1 MHCPG
6 EKNKRQH
13 SASPTGTRQTGEL
26 PLKHAVSLTITFF
39 ILWLLLSG
47 HYNLL
52 LISLGLV
59 SALFT
64 VALALRMDFIDH
76 ESHPLHLRWQLPRF
90 WIFLSREVVLANLD
104 VVRRILTPGKSF
116 SPQLRWL
123 PLPQKTA
130 VGQVIYA
137 NSITLTPGTVT
148 VQLETDKIRVHALS
162 REAAD
167 DLQTGRM
174 AQAVPDNLEDKTV

>member
-1 MHCPG
+1 M
-6 EKNKRQH
+6 
-13 SASPTGTRQTGEL
+13 
-26 PLKHAVSLTITFF
+26 KHAVSLTLTLI

-47 HYNLL
+47 HYNVL
-52 LISLGLV
+52 LISLGLIC
-59 SALFT
+59 SLLT
-64 VALALRMDFIDH
+64 VVLALRMEIIDH
-76 ESHPLHLRWQLPRF
+76 ESHPLHLSRQLPRF
-90 WIFLSREVVLANLD
+90 LVFLSREIVLANLD

-116 SPQLRWL
+116 SPQLRQL

-148 VQLETDKIRVHALS
+148 VQLGTDSILIHALS

-174 AQAVPDNLEDKTV
+174 AQAIPDNLEDKTA

>member
-1 MHCPG
+1 M
-6 EKNKRQH
+6 
-13 SASPTGTRQTGEL
+13 
-26 PLKHAVSLTITFF
+26 KHAVSLTLTLF

-47 HYNLL
+47 HYNVL
-52 LISLGLV
+52 LISLGLI
-59 SALFT
+59 SSLLT
-64 VALALRMDFIDH
+64 VVLALRMDVIDH
-76 ESHPLHLRWQLPRF
+76 ESHPLHLRRQLPRF

-104 VVRRILTPGKSF
+104 VIRRILTPGKSF
-116 SPQLRWL
+116 SPQLRQL

-130 VGQVIYA
+130 VGQVLYA

-148 VQLETDKIRVHALS
+148 VQLGTDNILIHALS

-174 AQAVPDNLEDKTV
+174 AQAIPDNLEDKTA

>member
-1 MHCPG
+1 
-6 EKNKRQH
+6 
-13 SASPTGTRQTGEL
+13 
-26 PLKHAVSLTITFF
+26 LKHAASLTLTLF

-47 HYNLL
+47 HYNVL
-52 LISLGLV
+52 LISLGLL
-59 SALFT
+59 SSLLT
-64 VALALRMDFIDH
+64 VVLALRMDVIDH
-76 ESHPLHLRWQLPRF
+76 ESHPLHLRRQLPRY
-90 WIFLSREVVLANLD
+90 WVFLSREVILANLD

-116 SPQLRWL
+116 SPQLRQL

-130 VGQVIYA
+130 LGQVIYA

-148 VQLETDKIRVHALS
+148 VQLGTDSIRIHALS

-174 AQAVPDNLEDKTV
+174 AQAIPDNLEDKKS

>member
-1 MHCPG
+1 M
-6 EKNKRQH
+6 
-13 SASPTGTRQTGEL
+13 
-26 PLKHAVSLTITFF
+26 KHAVSLTLTLF

-47 HYNLL
+47 QYSML

-59 SALFT
+59 SSVLT
-64 VALALRMDFIDH
+64 VVLALRMDVIDH
-76 ESHPLHLRWQLPRF
+76 ESHPLHLRRQLPRY
-90 WIFLSREVVLANLD
+90 WVFLSREVILANLD
-104 VVRRILTPGKSF
+104 VARRILTPGKSF
-116 SPQLRWL
+116 SPQLRQL

-130 VGQVIYA
+130 LGQVIYA

-148 VQLETDKIRVHALS
+148 VQLGTDSIRIHALS

-174 AQAVPDNLEDKTV
+174 AQAIPDNLEDKTS

>member
-1 MHCPG
+1 M
-6 EKNKRQH
+6 
-13 SASPTGTRQTGEL
+13 
-26 PLKHAVSLTITFF
+26 KHAASLTLTLF

-47 HYNLL
+47 HYNVL
-52 LISLGLV
+52 LISLGLI
-59 SALFT
+59 SSLLT
-64 VALALRMDFIDH
+64 VVLALRMDVIDH
-76 ESHPLHLRWQLPRF
+76 ESHPLHLRRQLPRF

-104 VVRRILTPGKSF
+104 VARRILTPGKSF
-116 SPQLRWL
+116 SPQLRQL

-130 VGQVIYA
+130 VGQVLYA

-148 VQLETDKIRVHALS
+148 VQLGTDNILIHALS

-174 AQAVPDNLEDKTV
+174 AQAIPDNLEDKTA

>member
-1 MHCPG
+1 M
-6 EKNKRQH
+6 
-13 SASPTGTRQTGEL
+13 
-26 PLKHAVSLTITFF
+26 KHAVSLTLTLF

-47 HYNLL
+47 HYNVL
-52 LISLGLV
+52 LISLGLI
-59 SALFT
+59 SSLLT
-64 VALALRMDFIDH
+64 VVLALRMDVIDH
-76 ESHPLHLRWQLPRF
+76 ESHPLHLSRQLPRF
-90 WIFLSREVVLANLD
+90 LVFLSREIVLANLD

-116 SPQLRWL
+116 SPQLRQL

-148 VQLETDKIRVHALS
+148 VQLGTDSIRIHALS

-174 AQAVPDNLEDKTV
+174 AQAIPDNLEDKTA

>member
-1 MHCPG
+1 M
-6 EKNKRQH
+6 
-13 SASPTGTRQTGEL
+13 
-26 PLKHAVSLTITFF
+26 KHAVSLTLTLF

-47 HYNLL
+47 HYNVL
-52 LISLGLV
+52 LISLGLI
-59 SALFT
+59 SSLLT
-64 VALALRMDFIDH
+64 VVLALRMDVIDH
-76 ESHPLHLRWQLPRF
+76 ESHPLHLRRQLPRF
-90 WIFLSREVVLANLD
+90 LVFLSREIVLANLD

-116 SPQLRWL
+116 SPQLRQL

-148 VQLETDKIRVHALS
+148 VQLGTDSILIHALS

-167 DLQTGRM
+167 DLETGRM
-174 AQAVPDNLEDKTV
+174 AQAIPDNLEDKTS

>member
-1 MHCPG
+1 M
-6 EKNKRQH
+6 
-13 SASPTGTRQTGEL
+13 
-26 PLKHAVSLTITFF
+26 KHAASLTLTLF

-47 HYNLL
+47 HYNVL
-52 LISLGLV
+52 LISLGLI
-59 SALFT
+59 SSLLT
-64 VALALRMDFIDH
+64 VVLALRMDVIDH
-76 ESHPLHLRWQLPRF
+76 ESHPLHLRRQLPRY
-90 WIFLSREVVLANLD
+90 WVFLSREVILANLD

-116 SPQLRWL
+116 SPQLRQL

-130 VGQVIYA
+130 LGQVIYA

-148 VQLETDKIRVHALS
+148 VQLGTDSIRIHALS

-174 AQAVPDNLEDKTV
+174 AQAIPDNLEDKTS

>member
-1 MHCPG
+1 M
-6 EKNKRQH
+6 
-13 SASPTGTRQTGEL
+13 
-26 PLKHAVSLTITFF
+26 KHAASLTLTLF

-47 HYNLL
+47 HYNVL
-52 LISLGLV
+52 LISLGLL
-59 SALFT
+59 SSLLT
-64 VALALRMDFIDH
+64 VVLALRMDVIDH
-76 ESHPLHLRWQLPRF
+76 ESHPLHLRRQLPRY
-90 WIFLSREVVLANLD
+90 WVFLSREVILANLD

-116 SPQLRWL
+116 SPQLRQL

-130 VGQVIYA
+130 LGQVIYA

-148 VQLETDKIRVHALS
+148 VQLGTDSIRIHALS

-174 AQAVPDNLEDKTV
+174 AQAIPDNLEDKTS

>member
-1 MHCPG
+1 M
-6 EKNKRQH
+6 
-13 SASPTGTRQTGEL
+13 
-26 PLKHAVSLTITFF
+26 KHAASLTLTLF

-47 HYNLL
+47 HYNVL
-52 LISLGLV
+52 LISLGLL
-59 SALFT
+59 SSLLT
-64 VALALRMDFIDH
+64 VVLALRMDVIDH
-76 ESHPLHLRWQLPRF
+76 ESHPLHLRRQLPRY
-90 WIFLSREVVLANLD
+90 WVFLSREVILANLD
-104 VVRRILTPGKSF
+104 VARRILTPGKSF
-116 SPQLRWL
+116 SPQLRQL

-148 VQLETDKIRVHALS
+148 VQLGTDSIRIHALS

-174 AQAVPDNLEDKTV
+174 AQAIPDNLEDKTS

>member
-1 MHCPG
+1 
-6 EKNKRQH
+6 
-13 SASPTGTRQTGEL
+13 
-26 PLKHAVSLTITFF
+26 LKHAVSLTLTLF

-47 HYNLL
+47 HYNVL
-52 LISLGLV
+52 LISLGLI
-59 SALFT
+59 SSLLT
-64 VALALRMDFIDH
+64 VVLALRMDVIDH
-76 ESHPLHLRWQLPRF
+76 ESHPLHLRRQLPRF
-90 WIFLSREVVLANLD
+90 LVFLSREIVLANLD

-116 SPQLRWL
+116 SPQLRQL

-148 VQLETDKIRVHALS
+148 VQLGTDSILIHALS

-174 AQAVPDNLEDKTV
+174 AQAIPDNLEDKTS

>member
-1 MHCPG
+1 M
-6 EKNKRQH
+6 
-13 SASPTGTRQTGEL
+13 
-26 PLKHAVSLTITFF
+26 KHAASLTLTLF

-47 HYNLL
+47 HYNVL
-52 LISLGLV
+52 LISLGLL
-59 SALFT
+59 SSLLT
-64 VALALRMDFIDH
+64 VVLALRMDVIDH
-76 ESHPLHLRWQLPRF
+76 ESHPLHLRRQLPRY
-90 WIFLSREVVLANLD
+90 WVFLSREVILANLD

-116 SPQLRWL
+116 SPQLRQL

-130 VGQVIYA
+130 LGQVIYA

-148 VQLETDKIRVHALS
+148 VQLGIDSIRIHALS

-174 AQAVPDNLEDKTV
+174 AQAIPDNLEDKTS